1 MSDEPNIKLEVFM
14 MKLQCLMGYKYTHGN
29 DTKRGNN
36 EVELAVEFVTTAGI
50 DSVFLKAL
58 KKCLFIICLCQISQ
72 IFQPI
77 NHRLKVVA
85 PYTWKLFT
93 LTIPIHH

>member
-36 EVELAVEFVTTAGI
+36 EVESAVEFVTTAGI

-58 KKCLFIICLCQISQ
+58 KSVYSISACARCALNR
-72 IFQPI
+72 IM
-77 NHRLKVVA
+77 L
-85 PYTWKLFT
+85 L
-93 LTIPIHH
+93 